1 MSAFTTLMTPQ
12 GMQGLGAL
20 VFPKADPFEMNGFSR
35 VSTGAR
41 RVVMAPSEQ
50 QLMALIMKE
59 RQDRFAQEGFSRVK
73 NPSRIMTATGPQDF
87 KTADELFRKSEEMS
101 VKVGVANNIQG
112 SAQRY
117 RRSREV
123 LIDAINSYKKEV
135 GDETLTDIQVIKAL
149 NERNPREA
157 FSDNEVVWTKP
168 LRSSEVRAVGVQ
180 DKDSPLAYKTAEE
193 YVRSKFKIEKSPTTG
208 KANIVTLNGDV
219 VGEVNTSKIN
229 IAKGMLKDYPIDL
242 LPEYDVK
249 KLTAE
254 WQAARGKK

>member
-73 NPSRIMTATGPQDF
+73 NHSRIMTETGPQDF
-87 KTADELFRKSEEMS
+87 
-101 VKVGVANNIQG
+101 
-112 SAQRY
+112 
-117 RRSREV
+117 
-123 LIDAINSYKKEV
+123 
-135 GDETLTDIQVIKAL
+135 
-149 NERNPREA
+149 
-157 FSDNEVVWTKP
+157 
-168 LRSSEVRAVGVQ
+168 
-180 DKDSPLAYKTAEE
+180 KTAEE